1 MADVRINLTPLL
13 RTMKIPRSVFN
24 GWAARYRGFARERF
38 SRLSRG
44 VGGEWPALKPAT
56 IARRRKGKGPGSA
69 ASILIDSGTMFAAL
83 DPQVQRPGAL
93 EDPLRNGIRV
103 GFGGPD
109 RHPTGDA
116 TIADIAGFHQL
127 GAGTLPKREIIV
139 EPPTIVTEAM
149 AMDVTNYWKRT
160 TD

>member
-1 MADVRINLTPLL
+1 
-13 RTMKIPRSVFN
+13 MKIPTSVFKA
-24 GWAARYRGFARERF
+24 WAGRYRGFAVQRF
-38 SRLSRG
+38 SDLSRG
-44 VGGEWPALKPAT
+44 MGGAWPPLKPAT
-56 IARRRKGKGPGSA
+56 VKRRRKGSGPGGP
-69 ASILIDSGTMFAAL
+69 ASILWNIGTL
-83 DPQVQRPGAL
+83 IGAL
-93 EDPLRNGIRV
+93 RPKIRKPGRFDEPLANGIRV

-109 RHPTGDA
+109 RHPSGDA